1 MKPTSY
7 LLILAAFLCFG
18 CASPGHLQPSD
29 LPEVVATAVVNT
41 AWVQVASPQPQPGPS
56 PNPNPGKICPQCQG
70 TGKNPGDGRIITKC
84 LMCNGK
90 GRITS
95 GVDMPVSGADE
106 QADQV
111 AIAVVD
117 SPAQSLP
124 LCQCRDCT
132 CDDKCE
138 CNGGKCQCPHCYDA
152 GHKLRD
158 YAAAYHLAK
167 TERIGLL
174 VCVGNACDPLE
185 CELEALKR
193 GLIAC
198 RSWEGCD
205 SSPGCYA
212 YLWSNDGRLLLAD
225 SQPATNR
232 TKQVQG
238 GRIMCG
244 PSGCRFVPDE
254 MSSSTN
260 FSAVNNWNSFGGSC
274 ASGSCGNSSRTFRR
288 WGR

>member
-7 LLILAAFLCFG
+7 LLILATFLCLG

-29 LPEVVATAVVNT
+29 LPEVVAVAVVNT
-41 AWVQVASPQPQPGPS
+41 AWVQVDSLQPEPS
-56 PNPNPGKICPQCQG
+56 PRPTPGKICPQCNG
-70 TGKNPGDGRIITKC
+70 TGKVGDTRVFQKC
-84 LMCNGK
+84 LMCDGK

-95 GVDMPVSGADE
+95 LENLPVSGADE
-106 QADQV
+106 QADQA
-111 AIAVVD
+111 AIAFVD

-138 CNGGKCQCPHCYDA
+138 CNGGKCRCPHCFDA

-158 YAAAYHLAK
+158 YAAAYNLAK

-185 CELEALKR
+185 CELQALKK

-198 RSWEGCD
+198 RAWDGCE
-205 SSPGCYA
+205 SSPGCHA
-212 YLWSNDGRLLLAD
+212 YLWSDDGRLLLAD
-225 SQPATNR
+225 SQPATNSA
-232 TKQVQG
+232 KQVPG

-254 MSSSTN
+254 MSLTSN
-260 FSAVNNWNSFGGSC
+260 FSPTANWNSFGGSC
-274 ASGSCGNSSRTFRR
+274 ANGSCGSSSRTFRR